1 MTQPAWIP
9 SFDEGLKRLGF
20 LENESSV
27 PVAATL
33 RRRLHQPEANPLET
47 LTLIETEQG
56 FKWELGTGLRP
67 VGLRSA
73 RRGVLAGAAP
83 IGAPIWTSHFEKLQ
97 PGKLKGLLD
106 RIDTTLTPSYG
117 LSAWTK
123 TGIVPVEKSS
133 ANKPKQRVLLLVHG
147 TFSHGKMYAEAL
159 TQEHGKDFLTWA
171 LSHYD
176 EILLFNHPT
185 LAVSCCVNAAELAF
199 RLDGCQAHIDVIC
212 HSRGGL
218 VVRWWLDVLRP
229 QRNNTRVVFV
239 ASPLAGT
246 GLASPPRLTDSLHHL
261 ANVAKFLGDATSLAG
276 NFAGWGKVFFTAG
289 AGLMTLVSAV
299 VHGAAQVGLADAAV
313 QLVPGLSSMA
323 RMANNS
329 ELLQLRRMAQHHP
342 QRFAI
347 RSNYRPV
354 DPGWQM
360 WKYLTQWKSQVGHAV
375 ADALFAE
382 DNDLVVDTCSMT
394 DWAGTMQIEP
404 NQVYDFGTSQV
415 HHCAYFVQPQTYAFL
430 RKVFAG

>member
-1 MTQPAWIP
+1 MSDETQERPRMTQPAWIP

-27 PVAATL
+27 PPAATL

-147 TFSHGKMYAEAL
+147 TFSHGKMYEEAL

-171 LSHYD
+171 LAHYD
-176 EILLFNHPT
+176 FSSVVLRECGGIS
-185 LAVSCCVNAAELAF
+185 VSTRWLS
-199 RLDGCQAHIDVIC
+199 GAHRCDLPQSGRISC
-212 HSRGGL
+212 AL
-218 VVRWWLDVLRP
+218 VVGC
-229 QRNNTRVVFV
+229 
-239 ASPLAGT
+239 LA
-246 GLASPPRLTDSLHHL
+246 P
-261 ANVAKFLGDATSLAG
+261 
-276 NFAGWGKVFFTAG
+276 
-289 AGLMTLVSAV
+289 
-299 VHGAAQVGLADAAV
+299 AAQ
-313 QLVPGLSSMA
+313 
-323 RMANNS
+323 
-329 ELLQLRRMAQHHP
+329 
-342 QRFAI
+342 
-347 RSNYRPV
+347 
-354 DPGWQM
+354 
-360 WKYLTQWKSQVGHAV
+360 
-375 ADALFAE
+375 
-382 DNDLVVDTCSMT
+382 
-394 DWAGTMQIEP
+394 
-404 NQVYDFGTSQV
+404 
-415 HHCAYFVQPQTYAFL
+415 
-430 RKVFAG
+430 